1 MKLNSAPL
9 WAAAFRPF
17 FLLGIPCGL
26 AVMAVAFATPQVSF
40 DRLWHGHEMVFGF
53 AGAIV
58 SGIVLTALP
67 SWAGT
72 PEIKGRRLALLVAL
86 WLAGRVALALPASPL
101 LPQWLTAGIDC
112 ALFPAMAAML
122 APQLARVPNR
132 WYLLALPGLLALAIA
147 NLVFHLGLIAGDAVR
162 QSLGLHLA
170 VYVLLVLYILKSGVF
185 IPVFTSN
192 ELAGRSPAIKR
203 HVGLE
208 VAAVL
213 AIVALG
219 WMDLGGWPRAWVGGV
234 GLAAFAINAVRLA
247 RWQGW
252 RVAAAP
258 LVFGLHLGIAF
269 LVLALA
275 LRAAAAFTPLV
286 PAEAW
291 LHAFTVGGIGLCMI
305 MLLPRVALRH
315 TGRPLLLPPA
325 MRLAYAA
332 MLVAA
337 ALRLACSFIVASWP
351 AERLLQASALAWV
364 ASFALYLW
372 LFAPM
377 FWRPSLPRS

>member
-1 MKLNSAPL
+1 MNLYSAPL

-26 AVMAVAFATPQVSF
+26 AVMTVAFAAPLVAF

-86 WLAGRVALALPASPL
+86 WLAGRLALASPL
-101 LPQWLTAGIDC
+101 LPPWLTAVVDC
-112 ALFPAMAAML
+112 ALFPVMAAML

-147 NLVFHLGLIAGDAVR
+147 NLVFHLGLITGNAVR
-162 QSLGLHLA
+162 QSLGLHLG

-192 ELAGRSPAIKR
+192 ELAGRSPAIER
-203 HVGLE
+203 HLGLE

-213 AIVALG
+213 SIVALG

-247 RWQGW
+247 RWHGW

-269 LVLALA
+269 LVLALG

-286 PAEAW
+286 AAEAW

-315 TGRPLLLPPA
+315 TGRPLRLPPA
-325 MRLAYAA
+325 MHLAYAA

-337 ALRLACSFIVASWP
+337 ALRLAWSFVAAPWP

-364 ASFALYLW
+364 ASFVLYLW
-372 LFAPM
+372 LFGPM
-377 FWRPSLPRS
+377 LWRPSLPRS